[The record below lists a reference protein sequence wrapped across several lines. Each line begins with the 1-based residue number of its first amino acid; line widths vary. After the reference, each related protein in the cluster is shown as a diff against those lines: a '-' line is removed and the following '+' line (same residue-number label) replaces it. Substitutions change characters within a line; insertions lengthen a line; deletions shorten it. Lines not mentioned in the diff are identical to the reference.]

1 MRPGLNRISFV
12 SEGETLVGMLFL
24 PDTYQPG
31 HRLPIVII
39 NGPWTQVKEQIG
51 YRYGRKLAELGLAS
65 LAMDYRF
72 YGESGGEPRQLESTR
87 AKAKD
92 VQNAVSFLQ
101 TVSEIDPERIGV
113 LGVCAGAGNVI
124 FASVADPRIK
134 AVATVVAWLQQP
146 ETTPLIYGDEAIRQH
161 RIDLAQAAQEK
172 YEKTGE
178 MEYVPA
184 YDPAEGSGAAMFFPI
199 DYYANLNR
207 GAIPEWKNQFAVP
220 GWTEWL
226 QLDSVEKATGIQVP
240 VQMVHSDGA
249 AFPQNVRQFFDA
261 LTVEKDLH
269 WMEGEHTQF
278 YDEEPYVDK
287 AARVVVDHF
296 QRVFG
301 TAKITSQAP
310 RS

>member
-1 MRPGLNRISFV
+1 MESQPMHTGLNRVTFT
-12 SEGETLVGMLFL
+12 SEGETLVGALFL
-24 PDTYQPG
+24 PDAYQPG
-31 HRLPIVII
+31 DRLPVVIV

-65 LAMDYRF
+65 FALDYRF

-92 VQNAVSFLQ
+92 VQNAISFLQ
-101 TVSEIDPERIGV
+101 TVDVIDPEQIGA

-124 FASVADPRIK
+124 FAASVDSRIK
-134 AVATVVAWLQQP
+134 ALATVVAWLQQP
-146 ETTPLIYGDEAIRQH
+146 ETTPLIYGDPAVIQH
-161 RIDLAQAAQEK
+161 RIDLAQAAEEK

-178 MEYVPA
+178 MDYVAA
-184 YDPAEGSGAAMFFPI
+184 YDPADGSGAAMFFPI
-199 DYYANLNR
+199 DYYGNPNR
-207 GAIPEWKNQFAVP
+207 GAIPEWKNQFAVV

-226 QLDSVEKATGIQVP
+226 QLNSVSKAASVQVP
-240 VQMVHSDGA
+240 TQMVHSDGA
-249 AFPQNVRQFFDA
+249 AFPQNVRHFFDA

-269 WMEGEHTQF
+269 WTQGEHTQF

-296 QRVFG
+296 QRVFSIN
-301 TAKITSQAP
+301 KITA
-310 RS
+310 